1 MKKCLLFVSVITVL
15 ASCKKQAVVTVQP
28 EPLVSKTVEFKIAP
42 LHDYS
47 QSMYNGAT
55 AEVKL
60 SVYKQYSNPFSQVV
74 LWDTVITKQA
84 LSNYMSMPNPNTIT
98 KSFPG
103 LKENEYRIGVS
114 YMVGYVSAPPQ
125 SANTWSGMGELI
137 PIGDKVLHKV
147 QLSL

>member
-1 MKKCLLFVSVITVL
+1 MKNYLLLLFVMATLV
-15 ASCKKQAVVTVQP
+15 SCKKKVTVTTP
-28 EPLVSKTVEFKIAP
+28 SNNFVSKTVTFNIAP

-60 SVYKQYSNPFSQVV
+60 SVYKQYSNPFSQEV

-98 KSFPG
+98 KSFSN
-103 LKENEYRIGVS
+103 LKETEYRIGVS

-137 PIGDKVLHKV
+137 PIGNNVVHSV
-147 QLSL
+147 QLPL